1 MSTYELRKD
10 GRTYF
15 HTDHASCLP
24 DSATLKSMAKAGYK
38 LFVDGKQKRRVADDP
53 AFHPIP

>member
-1 MSTYELRKD
+1 MSKYELRKD

-24 DSATLKSMAKAGYK
+24 ESTTLKSMAKAGYK
-38 LFVDGKQKRRVADDP
+38 LFVDGKQKRRVTDDP

>member
-1 MSTYELRKD
+1 MTYELRKD

-38 LFVDGKQKRRVADDP
+38 LFVDGKPKRRVADDP

>member
-1 MSTYELRKD
+1 MTHYEIRKD

-24 DSATLKSMAKAGYK
+24 DSTTLKSMAKAGYK

-53 AFHPIP
+53 EFHPIP

>member
-1 MSTYELRKD
+1 MSKYELRKD

-24 DSATLKSMAKAGYK
+24 DSATLKSMTKAGYK